1 MTTVI
6 STAARRTSHWW
17 RRAAAA
23 LAVATAGLHA
33 ATLGEHA
40 TSSPTVGV
48 VTVAMIFGCLYCAR
62 HLWMRGS
69 QRDWGLVALMN
80 VGMIA
85 LHLTVMSPGS
95 GGGGHHGHAMH
106 AAASAPVTHA
116 MAPAMSA
123 ALATAAI
130 EAVIAVTV
138 LFYTTRSDLPPTHV
152 RGSSGTHRQ
161 LELG

>member
-6 STAARRTSHWW
+6 SPAARRTSHWW
-17 RRAAAA
+17 RRAAAG

-40 TSSPTVGV
+40 AASPMVGV
-48 VTVAMIFGCLYCAR
+48 VTVAMIVGCLYCAG

-69 QRDWGLVALMN
+69 QRDWGLVAMMN

-95 GGGGHHGHAMH
+95 GGGSHHGHAMH
-106 AAASAPVTHA
+106 AAASAPMTHA
-116 MAPAMSA
+116 MSPTMSV
-123 ALATAAI
+123 ALATAAL
-130 EAVIAVTV
+130 EAVVAVTV
-138 LFYTTRSDLPPTHV
+138 LFYRSRLDQPPT
-152 RGSSGTHRQ
+152 
-161 LELG
+161 

>member
-1 MTTVI
+1 MSAVFSSI
-6 STAARRTSHWW
+6 ARRTSHWL

-23 LAVATAGLHA
+23 LAVAAAGLHA
-33 ATLGEHA
+33 ASLGEHA
-40 TSSPTVGV
+40 TSSPLVAV

-69 QRDWGLVALMN
+69 HRDWGLVALMN

-85 LHLTVMSPGS
+85 LHVTVMSPGS

-106 AAASAPVTHA
+106 AAAPAPMGHS
-116 MAPAMSA
+116 MSTPMVA
-123 ALATAAI
+123 ALATAAL

-138 LFYTTRSDLPPTHV
+138 LFYQTRFDARDVPA
-152 RGSSGTHRQ
+152 
-161 LELG
+161 

>member
-1 MTTVI
+1 MTTVFT
-6 STAARRTSHWW
+6 TAFFTAVRRTSHWW

-40 TSSPTVGV
+40 ASSPMVGL
-48 VTVAMIFGCLYCAR
+48 VTVAMILGCLYCAG

-95 GGGGHHGHAMH
+95 GGGHHGHTMH
-106 AAASAPVTHA
+106 AAASAPMGHLSTP
-116 MAPAMSA
+116 MAA
-123 ALATAAI
+123 ALATAAL
-130 EAVIAVTV
+130 EAVVAVTV
-138 LFYTTRSDLPPTHV
+138 LFYRTRLDQPPT
-152 RGSSGTHRQ
+152 
-161 LELG
+161 

>member
-1 MTTVI
+1 MTTVFSTAF

-40 TSSPTVGV
+40 AASPMVGV
-48 VTVAMIFGCLYCAR
+48 VTVAMILGCLYCAG

-69 QRDWGLVALMN
+69 QRDWGLVAMMN

-106 AAASAPVTHA
+106 AAASAPMAHA
-116 MAPAMSA
+116 MSTPMAA
-123 ALATAAI
+123 ALATAAL
-130 EAVIAVTV
+130 EAVVAVTV
-138 LFYTTRSDLPPTHV
+138 LFYRSRLDQPPT
-152 RGSSGTHRQ
+152 
-161 LELG
+161 